1 MLNLAIARLFLITLT
16 RINLCSMMGQF
27 QLNGPHLG
35 VLELEAV
42 IFLGTTHRRG
52 VFLVFLGHA
61 TVNFVSICGEAV

>member
-1 MLNLAIARLFLITLT
+1 
-16 RINLCSMMGQF
+16 MMGQF